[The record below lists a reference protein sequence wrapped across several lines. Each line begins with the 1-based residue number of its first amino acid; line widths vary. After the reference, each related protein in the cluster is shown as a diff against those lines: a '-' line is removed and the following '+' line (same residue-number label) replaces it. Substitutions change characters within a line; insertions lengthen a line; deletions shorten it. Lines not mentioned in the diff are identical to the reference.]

1 MDYEVLHVIIY
12 TRPQHPWMWYP
23 YLILS
28 MADTTSPMYVKRDV
42 YSIIIDAGV
51 YKVFHEWGFKEYPG
65 GYKAWIH
72 KMANFYDNV
81 KHVVKNTWVV
91 IPDYPSDYPNN
102 LISDNVER
110 TIRNIQY
117 ALDNYPD
124 VKWIIPLQ
132 GKPNSIQSISN
143 MIKKLSDLDLLKSD
157 YVAVAPTCVTK
168 SVDFLKRL
176 AFTVRHLL
184 RDKKIHMFGAIARAW
199 KDISRYVDSTDTIT
213 SNFYCLAYI
222 GKKCST
228 PREHVLGWI
237 AFIYKMFRDGYIT
250 KDVYE
255 KVLQNVKINISIREF
270 ESIMHLLKTK
280 KILDINNIEVEE
292 RHNDLSHSHI
302 SNVASNSR
310 A

>member
-1 MDYEVLHVIIY
+1 
-12 TRPQHPWMWYP
+12 MWYP

-28 MADTTSPMYVKRDV
+28 MTDTTSPMYVKRDV
-42 YSIIIDAGV
+42 HSIIIDAGV
-51 YKVFHEWGFKEYPG
+51 HKVFHEWGLKEYPG

-72 KMANFYDNV
+72 KMASFYDNV

-102 LISDNVER
+102 PISDNVER

-117 ALDNYPD
+117 ALDSYPD

-132 GKPNSIQSISN
+132 GKPNSIQSVSN
-143 MIKKLSDLDLLKSD
+143 TIKKLSDLGLLKPD

-168 SVDFLKRL
+168 SVDFLRRL

-184 RDKKIHMFGAIARAW
+184 RDKKIHMFGVTARAW

-213 SNFYCLAYI
+213 FNFYCLTYI
-222 GKKCST
+222 GRRCST
-228 PREHVLGWI
+228 PREHVLGWL
-237 AFIYKMFRDGYIT
+237 AFLSKLFRDGYIT

-255 KVLQNVKINISIREF
+255 KALQSIKINTGIREF
-270 ESIMHLLKTK
+270 ESIMNLLKTK
-280 KILDINNIEVEE
+280 GVDIG
-292 RHNDLSHSHI
+292 D
-302 SNVASNSR
+302 
-310 A
+310 